1 MWNLLTTVYTNSTC
15 VESICAGPTFG
26 FTKANELFVGRLAQL
41 GIAFSIIGEVVTGK
55 GTLAQ
60 LNIETGVPI
69 TEIEPLI
76 LFNVVFFLIA
86 AVNPG
91 TGKFVSDDDVEW
103 NLHIK
108 LWFSSHHLVASLIS
122 LLEAAV
128 WIRRFFEEVVL
139 ADQILGIH

>member
-1 MWNLLTTVYTNSTC
+1 M
-15 VESICAGPTFG
+15 
-26 FTKANELFVGRLAQL
+26 GRLAQL

-91 TGKFVSDDDVEW
+91 TGKFVSDDDVE
-103 NLHIK
+103 
-108 LWFSSHHLVASLIS
+108 
-122 LLEAAV
+122 
-128 WIRRFFEEVVL
+128 
-139 ADQILGIH
+139 

>member
-1 MWNLLTTVYTNSTC
+1 M
-15 VESICAGPTFG
+15 
-26 FTKANELFVGRLAQL
+26 FVGRLAQL
-41 GIAFSIIGEVVTGK
+41 GIAFSIIGEIVTGK

-91 TGKFVSDDDVEW
+91 TGKFVSDDDIE
-103 NLHIK
+103 
-108 LWFSSHHLVASLIS
+108 
-122 LLEAAV
+122 
-128 WIRRFFEEVVL
+128 
-139 ADQILGIH
+139 

>member
-1 MWNLLTTVYTNSTC
+1 
-15 VESICAGPTFG
+15 
-26 FTKANELFVGRLAQL
+26 VGRLAQL
-41 GIAFSIIGEVVTGK
+41 GIAFSIIGEIVTGK

-91 TGKFVSDDDVEW
+91 TGKFVSDDDIE
-103 NLHIK
+103 
-108 LWFSSHHLVASLIS
+108 
-122 LLEAAV
+122 
-128 WIRRFFEEVVL
+128 
-139 ADQILGIH
+139 

>member
-1 MWNLLTTVYTNSTC
+1 M
-15 VESICAGPTFG
+15 
-26 FTKANELFVGRLAQL
+26 GRLAQL

-76 LFNVVFFLIA
+76 LFNVIFFLIA

-91 TGKFVSDDDVEW
+91 TGKFVSDDDIE
-103 NLHIK
+103 
-108 LWFSSHHLVASLIS
+108 
-122 LLEAAV
+122 
-128 WIRRFFEEVVL
+128 
-139 ADQILGIH
+139 